1 VSSRTP
7 GAPRAS
13 QAYAAVA
20 VTILSWASAFPAI
33 GLALRELQPVPLA
46 AARFAVAAVL
56 VLAWLAWRR
65 PTRPAWPDLLR
76 FALCGLIGIA
86 AYNILL
92 NTGQRSVAAGAASFI
107 VNTAPILT
115 ALLARL
121 VLGERFGAR
130 GWAGTLVS
138 FAGIALIASAQP
150 GGLAFGAGA
159 SLVLGSALCMACY
172 VVLQKPLVAR
182 YGALACTAW
191 TLLAGALWLSPWLPE
206 AAGELPGAG
215 MVTIATVIGLGV
227 LPAAIG
233 YATWTYALG
242 HFGAARATNFLY
254 LVAPVATAIALPLG
268 EAPGPQTLLGGAVAI
283 AGVVLVNTRGRA
295 APRAPASTEPATPRL
310 PS

>member
-1 VSSRTP
+1 VSSR
-7 GAPRAS
+7 APQALR
-13 QAYAAVA
+13 AYAAVS

-33 GLALRELQPVPLA
+33 RLALRELQPVPLA
-46 AARFAVAAVL
+46 AARFAVAALL
-56 VLAWLAWRR
+56 VLGWLAWRR
-65 PTRPAWPDLLR
+65 PPLPALPDLLR

-92 NTGQRSVAAGAASFI
+92 NSGQRSVAAGAASFI

-121 VLGERFGAR
+121 VLGERFGGR

-138 FAGIALIASAQP
+138 FTGIALIASAQP

-182 YGALACTAW
+182 YGALTCTAW

-206 AAGELPGAG
+206 ATAELPGTS
-215 MVTIATVIGLGV
+215 MVTIAAVIGLGV

-254 LVAPVATAIALPLG
+254 LVAPVATAIALPLLG
-268 EAPGPQTLLGGAVAI
+268 EAPGQRTLLGGAIAI
-283 AGVVLVNTRGRA
+283 AGVVLVNMRGRT
-295 APRAPASTEPATPRL
+295 APRPATSSVFPKQT
-310 PS
+310 